1 MRFRI
6 ATNLAAR
13 KLRLTTFEGHAF
25 LYVVNQSDE
34 PSLEP
39 VGLPVWNGNAPDNS
53 ARLSDAAYAT
63 ALDYAKENRWL

>member
-25 LYVVNQSDE
+25 LYVVVRSDE

-39 VGLPVWNGNAPDNS
+39 VGPPVWNGREPDDS
-53 ARLSDAAYAT
+53 ARLSEAAYAT
-63 ALDYAKENRWL
+63 ALDYARENRWM